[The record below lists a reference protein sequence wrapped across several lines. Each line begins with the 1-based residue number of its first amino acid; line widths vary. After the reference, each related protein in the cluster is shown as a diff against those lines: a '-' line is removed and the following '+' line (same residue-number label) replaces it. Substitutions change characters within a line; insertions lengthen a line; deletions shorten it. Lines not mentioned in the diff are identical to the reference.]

1 MALLLL
7 IQRINGQ
14 WYQHWKRAPMRFIK
28 ICSIICITLIACAKK
43 AHPAKQVPDTGL
55 AGTWE
60 WERTDGG
67 IGHHIH
73 DTPQSTGKNRVLK
86 LNADSTYTFYTNSVL
101 TAQGTYRT
109 EPRTCIHDHARKPFL
124 VFSDDPGMM
133 VEKLDAG
140 SLALSDESYDGVE
153 SRYKRTVN
161 TK

>member
-1 MALLLL
+1 
-7 IQRINGQ
+7 
-14 WYQHWKRAPMRFIK
+14 
-28 ICSIICITLIACAKK
+28 
-43 AHPAKQVPDTGL
+43 
-55 AGTWE
+55 
-60 WERTDGG
+60 
-67 IGHHIH
+67 
-73 DTPQSTGKNRVLK
+73 
-86 LNADSTYTFYTNSVL
+86 VL

>member
-1 MALLLL
+1 
-7 IQRINGQ
+7 
-14 WYQHWKRAPMRFIK
+14 MRFIK
-28 ICSIICITLIACAKK
+28 SLSIICITLAACAKK
-43 AHPAKQVPDTGL
+43 AHLAKHVPDGL
-55 AGTWE
+55 SGTWQ

-73 DTPQSTGKNRVLK
+73 DTPQSTGKSRVLK
-86 LNADSTYTFYTNSVL
+86 LNADSTYAFYTNDVL

-109 EPRTCIHDHARKPFL
+109 EPRTCIHDRTRKPFL
-124 VFSDDPGMM
+124 VFSESPGMM

-140 SLALSDESYDGVE
+140 SLALSDESYDGME